1 MFTLKGKLNYR
12 LVISVLI
19 TCLVLNILAIGYFLL
34 FPASNSSS
42 TPQLKVN
49 FFDIGQGDAALIT
62 LPNKENVLID
72 GGPDKNVI
80 YKLDKYLPNQN
91 RIIDLMILTHPD
103 PDHLNGLV
111 EVLKRFKVSKI
122 FYTGVSDS
130 SPVYYEWQ
138 EIIKNKNIPVLVF
151 SGPEQL
157 KLSENIFLDFLWPEK
172 SINGQ
177 SLKDDNLGS
186 LAFKLSFGK
195 ISFLFT
201 SDINQ
206 NIEKEILNSA
216 ANLLVDVLKVA
227 HHGSK
232 TSSTVEFLEKARPR
246 YAVISVGEN
255 NRFGHPNLS
264 TILNFN
270 KINSQILRTD
280 KNGDIIFT
288 TDGETL
294 NYKIS
299 K

>member
-12 LVISVLI
+12 LAIRVLI
-19 TCLVLNILAIGYFLL
+19 ICSALSILAIGYFLV
-34 FPASNSSS
+34 FPASDNNQA
-42 TPQLKVN
+42 PQLKVN
-49 FFDIGQGDAALIT
+49 FLDIGQGDAALIT
-62 LPNKENVLID
+62 LPDKENILID

-80 YKLDKYLPNQN
+80 YKLDKYLPNHN
-91 RIIDLMILTHPD
+91 RTIDLMILTHPD

-122 FYTGVSDS
+122 FYNGVSD
-130 SPVYYEWQ
+130 PGPIYYEWQ
-138 EIIKNKNIPVLVF
+138 DIIKNKNIPVLVF

-157 KLSENIFLDFLWPEK
+157 KLSENIFLNFFWPEK

-177 SLKDDNLGS
+177 SLKDDNVGS

-201 SDINQ
+201 GDINQ
-206 NIEKEILNSA
+206 NVEKKVLKSGVNLSA
-216 ANLLVDVLKVA
+216 DVLKVA

-232 TSSTVEFLEKARPR
+232 TSSTIKFLEETRPR

-264 TILNFN
+264 TILSLN
-270 KINSQILRTD
+270 KVNAQVLRTD
-280 KNGDIIFT
+280 KDGDIIFT
-288 TDGETL
+288 TDGEIL